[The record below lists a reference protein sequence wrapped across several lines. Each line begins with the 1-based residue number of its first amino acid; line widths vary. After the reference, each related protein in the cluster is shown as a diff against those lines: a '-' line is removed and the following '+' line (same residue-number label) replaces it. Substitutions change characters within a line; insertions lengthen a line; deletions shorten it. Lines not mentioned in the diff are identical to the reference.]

1 MLRATTGM
9 PNSTPATAIFAMLP
23 WALDDFA
30 RVIEH
35 SLHQTPNITIFIG
48 GR

>member
-1 MLRATTGM
+1 M

-35 SLHQTPNITIFIG
+35 SLHQTPNITISSVAG
-48 GR
+48 EQMLPRN